1 MGISKYGT
9 GEIIGPDD
17 ENLQKTAKPEW
28 TDKDAAE
35 LAEENGDV
43 SPE

>member
-1 MGISKYGT
+1 MALSKYGT

-17 ENLQKTAKPEW
+17 ENLKKTAKPEW
-28 TDKDAAE
+28 TDKDEKE

-43 SPE
+43 SAE

>member
-17 ENLQKTAKPEW
+17 ENLKKTAKPDW
-28 TDKDAAE
+28 TDTDQQE
-35 LAEENGDV
+35 LEQENDDR
-43 SPE
+43 S